1 MTVSELYSYY
11 TELTVHFTSLNR
23 LFYEVMQHS
32 SEFGDWYPP
41 VLKKSIEI
49 LSEASSLQ
57 KMVVSEINKYEE
69 ELLKERE
76 ELLQN
81 IEQQKKKDGF

>member
-57 KMVVSEINKYEE
+57 KMVVSEMNKYEE
-69 ELLKERE
+69 ELLQNIK
-76 ELLQN
+76 QN
-81 IEQQKKKDGF
+81 IEQQKKKEGF

>member
-11 TELTVHFTSLNR
+11 TELTVHFTSLSG

-41 VLKKSIEI
+41 FLKKSIEI

-57 KMVVSEINKYEE
+57 KMVVSEMNKYE
-69 ELLKERE
+69 E

-81 IEQQKKKDGF
+81 IEQKKRKKVSNEKK